1 MKNEISASDN
11 LARRIRELEMR
22 QEHQIAD
29 LKSDFEE
36 LGESL
41 NPKNMI
47 KAAMRTVV
55 STPGLKATTLD
66 TAISLGAGFLGRK
79 LVVRKS
85 GNFFRKIAGTAV
97 QFVLTNIVRNKIPE
111 LKKDLYKQNGVQ

>member
-1 MKNEISASDN
+1 MKNEISAGDN
-11 LARRIRELEMR
+11 LARRIRELELR
-22 QEHQIAD
+22 QEHQLAD

-41 NPKNMI
+41 NPKNML

-66 TAISLGAGFLGRK
+66 TAISLGAGFLGKK
-79 LVVRKS
+79 LIVRNS
-85 GNFFRKIAGTAV
+85 GNLLRKIAGTAV
-97 QFVLTNIVRNKIPE
+97 QFILTNMVRNKIPQ
-111 LKKDLYKQNGVQ
+111 LKKDHAHHNGVE